1 MTKFAKT
8 MKKAE
13 VLQRIYD
20 AVHSNMEWTICWED
34 QEAEK
39 PLDDEFERFTYE
51 VYQEVFKA
59 LEKMI

>member
-1 MTKFAKT
+1 MTKFEKT

-13 VLQRIYD
+13 VLQRIYESIRRD
-20 AVHSNMEWTICWED
+20 MEWQICWED
-34 QEAEK
+34 QEALK
-39 PLDDEFERFTYE
+39 PADDEETFKYE